1 MEKISGKKTY
11 TLAAGA
17 IAVAVGTWLQTP
29 ETMPLST
36 MIQIIITSLLAC
48 FLRSGV
54 KKAEDAASE

>member
-1 MEKISGKKTY
+1 M
-11 TLAAGA
+11 AAGA

>member
-11 TLAAGA
+11 SVAIGA

-36 MIQIIITSLLAC
+36 MIQIVITSLLAV

>member
-11 TLAAGA
+11 SMAAGA

-36 MIQIIITSLLAC
+36 MIQIVITSLLAC

-54 KKAEDAASE
+54 KKAEDAAGE

>member
-11 TLAAGA
+11 TMAAGA

>member
-54 KKAEDAASE
+54 KNAEDAASE